1 MTSRE
6 LRYHRSALLAH
17 AIAAAYYSATDR
29 GDLVTLHVF
38 QAAMLLGH
46 SGGAWGGP
54 AS

>member
-6 LRYHRSALLAH
+6 IRWHRSALSAH
-17 AIAAAYYSATDR
+17 AIAAAFYATTNR
-29 GDLVTLHVF
+29 ADLMTAHVF

-46 SGGAWGGP
+46 GGGAWGGP